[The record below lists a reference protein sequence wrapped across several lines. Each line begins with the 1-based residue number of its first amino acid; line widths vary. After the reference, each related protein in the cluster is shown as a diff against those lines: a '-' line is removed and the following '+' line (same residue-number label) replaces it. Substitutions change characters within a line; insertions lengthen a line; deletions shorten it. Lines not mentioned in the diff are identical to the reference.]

1 MQQRLMKKTAVCV
14 LVFFL
19 VSMGFILAISAG
31 REGEPIEEMEEPAL
45 NEAMENELS
54 FERGQADTSYLRVP
68 LPAGCR
74 AQELIIEGRS

>member
-54 FERGQADTSYLRVP
+54 FERG
-68 LPAGCR
+68 AGGYQLSEGAASCR
-74 AQELIIEGRS
+74 MQGAGAYY